1 MGAVD
6 SSTLP
11 LALTFLGATGTV
23 TGSKYL
29 LDTGRVQ
36 VLLDCGLFQGFKQL
50 RLRNWQ
56 ELPISTRA
64 LDAVVLTHAHIDHS
78 GYLPVLARAGYRGAV
93 YCTPSTAALCRIL
106 LPDAGRLQEL
116 DAEYANKKGYSRH
129 HPALPLYTADDAT
142 RALELL
148 RPVEFDERFA
158 LPGGLHATF
167 TRAGHILGAASVCVE
182 ASGSRVLFSGD
193 LGRSEDL
200 LMNPPAPRPD
210 AETVVMEST
219 YGDRLHDQVDPTNA
233 LGEAIGRTI
242 ARGGTVLIPAFS
254 VGRTQAI
261 LVLLHRLRAAGRLP
275 NVPLYVDSPM
285 AIAVTELYA
294 RRARDHR
301 LDRAT
306 FEPAFA
312 AAEYARETE
321 DSKAIDRREQPS
333 IVISA
338 SGMAT
343 GGRIVHHLKRFA
355 PQHENMI
362 VLAGY
367 QAAGTRGAALA
378 AGASQLKIHGEYV
391 PVRAEVALLES
402 LSAHADQREL
412 LAWLGSGAP
421 PRQIFLVHG
430 EPAAADTLRVK
441 IREQLGW
448 ESVVPDYRD
457 TVHL

>member
-1 MGAVD
+1 MPD
-6 SSTLP
+6 RP
-11 LALTFLGATGTV
+11 LSLTFLGATGTV

-29 LDTGRVQ
+29 LDDGRVQ
-36 VLLDCGLFQGFKQL
+36 VLVDCGLFQGFKQL
-50 RLRNWQ
+50 RLRNW
-56 ELPISTRA
+56 ETLPVTVRA
-64 LDAVVLTHAHIDHS
+64 LDAVVLTHAHVDHS

-116 DAEYANKKGYSRH
+116 DAQYANKKGYSRH
-129 HPALPLYTADDAT
+129 HPALPLYTSEDAT

-148 RPVEFDERFA
+148 RPVEFGERFK
-158 LPGGLHATF
+158 LPGGQYATF

-182 ASGSRVLFSGD
+182 ADGSRVLFSGD
-193 LGRSEDL
+193 LGRNEDL
-200 LMNPPAPRPD
+200 LMDPPETRPD
-210 AETVVMEST
+210 ADVVVMEST
-219 YGDRLHDQVDPTNA
+219 YGDRLHADIDPAQA
-233 LGEAIGRTI
+233 LGDAIGRTI

-275 NVPLYVDSPM
+275 VVPIYVDSPM

-294 RRARDHR
+294 RRAGDHR
-301 LDRAT
+301 LDPAT
-306 FEPAFA
+306 LEAAFS
-312 AAEYARETE
+312 AAEYTRESE
-321 DSKAIDRREQPS
+321 ASKAIDRREGPS
-333 IVISA
+333 IVIAA

-378 AGASQLKIHGEYV
+378 AGTSQLKIHGQYV
-391 PVRAEVALLES
+391 PVRAEVAHIDS
-402 LSAHADQREL
+402 MSAHADQREL
-412 LAWLGSGAP
+412 LAWLGKGAR
-421 PRQIFLVHG
+421 PRQLFLVHG
-430 EPAAADTLRVK
+430 EPAAADNLRLK
-441 IREQLGW
+441 IHEQLGW
-448 ESVVPDYRD
+448 ESVIPEYRD
-457 TVHL
+457 TVLL